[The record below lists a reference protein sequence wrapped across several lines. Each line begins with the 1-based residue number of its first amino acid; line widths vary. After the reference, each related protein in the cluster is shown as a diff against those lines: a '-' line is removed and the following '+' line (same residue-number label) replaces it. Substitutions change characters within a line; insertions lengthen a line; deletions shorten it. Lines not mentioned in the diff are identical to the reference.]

1 MLVEGFGGGLP
12 GEGLAGAVVEGEG
25 DDLELV
31 DAPAR
36 QVRALR
42 KVLPQQTV
50 RVLVGAALSGAVR
63 VGEVDLESGI
73 DAELGVLDQFRAPVP
88 RQ

>member
-25 DDLELV
+25 DGLELV

-42 KVLPQQTV
+42 KVLPESAGTPEHLSQVTDVLHETV
-50 RVLVGAALSGAVR
+50 TVASR
-63 VGEVDLESGI
+63 
-73 DAELGVLDQFRAPVP
+73 ELGRLA
-88 RQ
+88 